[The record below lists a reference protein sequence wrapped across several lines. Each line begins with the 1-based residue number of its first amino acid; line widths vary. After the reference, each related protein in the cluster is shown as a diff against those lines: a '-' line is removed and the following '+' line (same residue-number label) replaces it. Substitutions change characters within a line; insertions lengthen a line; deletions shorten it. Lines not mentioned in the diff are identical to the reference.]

1 VYLFRI
7 LQGSGTFSVST
18 WIKLVEQPTGVFRAM
33 LHKGSPDG
41 KTRTPSI
48 WLMPHD
54 NRLSVRV
61 STVNNADTGD
71 VVVCVL
77 PAT

>member
-1 VYLFRI
+1 M
-7 LQGSGTFSVST
+7 
-18 WIKLVEQPTGVFRAM
+18 WIRLVEPPTGSFRAV
-33 LHKGSPDG
+33 LHKGGTDG

-61 STVNNADTGD
+61 STVNNADTGRLTT
-71 VVVCVL
+71 VVV
-77 PAT
+77 

>member
-1 VYLFRI
+1 V
-7 LQGSGTFSVST
+7 QGSGTFSVST
-18 WIKLVEQPTGVFRAM
+18 WIKLVEQPTGVFRAV

-61 STVNNADTGD
+61 STVNNADTGRLTT
-71 VVVCVL
+71 VVV
-77 PAT
+77 